1 MDDIPIIDVSPLF
14 GDDADA
20 LAGTAAAL
28 GRACRGTGFC
38 YVTGHAVRP
47 ELVEA
52 AFAAAR
58 TFFALPAAA
67 KDALS
72 IRRSPHNR
80 GYAGLGTEQLDPTA
94 AVDRKEAFN
103 VGWDLAPDDPEVVAG
118 RPFRGVNAWPDL
130 PGWRETMLAYFDA
143 CQATG
148 QAMHRGFARDL
159 GLPLDFFERKL
170 DRPMASLRLLH
181 YPAAVPGVAAA
192 EGIGAGAHTDY
203 GNITLLAVDGEPGL
217 EIRRRDG
224 RWIEAPTVPDAL
236 VCNIGDLLMR
246 WTNDVYV
253 STPHRVRVP
262 RRERYSIAYFLD
274 PNPEAEV
281 AVLPACTG
289 PGAPARYP
297 PILAADY
304 LRQRLDATYIGPA
317 MQAAAVG

>member
-1 MDDIPIIDVSPLF
+1 MDDIPIIDIAPLF
-14 GDDADA
+14 GGDADA
-20 LAGTAAAL
+20 IAAAAAVL
-28 GRACRGTGFC
+28 GQACRRTGFC
-38 YVTGHAVRP
+38 YVTGHAVTP
-47 ELVEA
+47 ALLEA

-58 TFFALPAAA
+58 AFFALPTEA
-67 KDALS
+67 KEAHS

-80 GYAGLGTEQLDPTA
+80 GYAGLGTEQLDPSAT
-94 AVDRKEAFN
+94 VDRKEAFN

-118 RPFRGVNAWPDL
+118 RPFRGINAWPDL
-130 PGWRETMLAYFDA
+130 PGWRDTMLAYFDA

-148 QAMHRGFARDL
+148 VAMHRGFARDL
-159 GLPLDFFERKL
+159 GLPLEFFTRKI
-170 DRPMASLRLLH
+170 DRPMATLRVLH
-181 YPAAVPGVAAA
+181 YPAAGPGAA
-192 EGIGAGAHTDY
+192 EAVGAGEHTDY
-203 GNITLLAVDGEPGL
+203 GNITLLATDGEAGL

-224 RWIEAPTVPDAL
+224 VWIEAPPILDAL

-246 WTNDVYV
+246 WTNNVYV

-262 RRERYSIAYFLD
+262 ERERYSIAYFLD

-281 AVLPACTG
+281 AVLPACTA

-317 MQAAAVG
+317 MQAAS